1 MPMKALVLLCLL
13 PLLARPAFAASER
26 PNLVVI
32 LSDDMG
38 WSDIGCYGGEIRT
51 PFLDGLARDGLRFT
65 QFYNT
70 GRCCPT
76 RASLL
81 TGLHPHQAGVGHMT
95 DSRSELAGYAGNL
108 NDRCLTLAEAVK
120 PAGYRSYMVG
130 KWHVTRHDGPEG
142 PRHTWPLHRGFD
154 AFYGTIKGGGSFYDP
169 TSLCRGNTFIT
180 PVNDPVYRPESYYYT
195 DAISDNA
202 VLFLREHAREHAA
215 QPFLLYLAYTAAHW
229 PMHAPEADIAR
240 QKGRYDAGYG
250 PVRAARWARM
260 KELGLLPPD
269 TPLSPP
275 AENWESVADKAWE
288 ARCMEV

>member
-1 MPMKALVLLCLL
+1 MKALVLLCLL

-51 PFLDGLARDGLRFT
+51 PVLDGLARDGLRFT

-120 PAGYRSYMVG
+120 PAGYRAYMAG
-130 KWHVTRHDGPEG
+130 KWQRIMRVARRWRQAEMRTQGMASQRCHRVKRHPCAQQQNTGIAKALRWNWCRDTRNPGAD
-142 PRHTWPLHRGFD
+142 RHQVQL
-154 AFYGTIKGGGSFYDP
+154 
-169 TSLCRGNTFIT
+169 
-180 PVNDPVYRPESYYYT
+180 
-195 DAISDNA
+195 
-202 VLFLREHAREHAA
+202 VL
-215 QPFLLYLAYTAAHW
+215 
-229 PMHAPEADIAR
+229 AP
-240 QKGRYDAGYG
+240 
-250 PVRAARWARM
+250 
-260 KELGLLPPD
+260 
-269 TPLSPP
+269 
-275 AENWESVADKAWE
+275 
-288 ARCMEV
+288 